1 MRFFIELVRTYPRQ
15 SIIMLFAL
23 LLAGFA
29 EGFGLSAMIPL
40 LSIVAGSQYSGGQI
54 DPGSVAGTDSAAERV
69 VRESLEFVGL
79 TPTVEVLLAV
89 IFCAIILKSV
99 LVLFANK
106 RVGYTVAQVA
116 TDLRLELLRALLAT
130 RWEFHL
136 RQPVGSL
143 ANAMATE
150 AQRACKAYLCGA
162 NMIIGLVQ
170 AAVYVCVAL
179 LVSWKAVL
187 AALVAGLVIFYGLRR
202 LIAKARRAG
211 ERQTQ
216 LLKSLL
222 AYLTDSLQSI
232 KPLKA
237 MALQHLSES
246 ILRKETTKLN
256 EALRK
261 EVLSKEY
268 LRAFQEPLRI
278 AFILLGFYA
287 ATILI
292 RLPLTTLMILVFLVA
307 RVLNLM
313 SKVQGEYQR
322 MVILESGFWSIKGKI
337 LEAEED
343 REVKS
348 GDQTPNLKKSVHLDQ
363 VSFSYGEKSVLQD
376 AELLFPAG
384 KITAI
389 IGPSGSGK
397 TTLVDLVIGLLR
409 PTHGKIWVDDLP
421 LAQIDLQK
429 WRQLIGYVPQET
441 WLLHDSILINI
452 TLGDPN
458 LNEDDAIDAL
468 RAAGAWEFVQSL
480 PDGINS
486 SVGERGGK
494 VSGGQRQ
501 RIAIA
506 RALAHRPKLLI
517 LDEATTALDPKNELA
532 ICETLSQLKGKITI
546 LAISHQ
552 PAILEIADKAYRLHN
567 GAALSIQVGLN
578 ADLQSEKLR
587 AEGNR
592 ETQLT
597 SALRKIQ

>member
-1 MRFFIELVRTYPRQ
+1 
-15 SIIMLFAL
+15 MLFSL
-23 LLAGFA
+23 LLAGLV
-29 EGFGLSAMIPL
+29 EGFGLSAMLPL

-54 DPGSVAGTDSAAERV
+54 ASLAGAANDSVAERV

-79 TPTVEVLLAV
+79 PPTVEVLLVV
-89 IFCAIILKSV
+89 ILCAIILKSV

-116 TDLRLELLRALLAT
+116 TDLRLELLRALLAS

-162 NMIIGLVQ
+162 NMFIGLVQ
-170 AAVYVCVAL
+170 ALVYVSVAF

-222 AYLTDSLQSI
+222 GHLTDSLQSI

-237 MALQHLSES
+237 MALHHLSES
-246 ILRKETTKLN
+246 ILRKETSKLN
-256 EALRK
+256 KALRK

-287 ATILI
+287 ATILM
-292 RLPLTTLMILVFLVA
+292 RLPLATLMVLIFLVA
-307 RVLNLM
+307 RVLNLLG
-313 SKVQGEYQR
+313 KIQGEYQR
-322 MVILESGFWSIKGKI
+322 MVILESGFWSIKAKI

-343 REVKS
+343 REVES
-348 GDQTPNLKKSVHLDQ
+348 GDQTPILEKAVHLER
-363 VSFSYGEKSVLQD
+363 VSFSYGEKSVLRD
-376 AELLFPAG
+376 AELIFPAG

-409 PTHGKIWVDDLP
+409 PTHGVVWVDDLP
-421 LAQIDLQK
+421 LDQIDLQK
-429 WRQLIGYVPQET
+429 WRRLIGYVPQET
-441 WLLHDSILINI
+441 WLLHDTILNNI
-452 TLGDPN
+452 TLGDPS
-458 LNEDDAIDAL
+458 LNEKDAIDAL

-486 SVGERGGK
+486 TVGERGGK

-517 LDEATTALDPKNELA
+517 LDEATTALDPKNEMA
-532 ICETLSQLKGKITI
+532 ICDTLRELRGRLTI

-552 PAILEIADKAYRLHN
+552 PAVLKVADQAYQLQNGTAVPAANTILTERSETEGAENDCDRTLKLIAN
-567 GAALSIQVGLN
+567 PT
-578 ADLQSEKLR
+578 DLQ
-587 AEGNR
+587 
-592 ETQLT
+592 
-597 SALRKIQ
+597 